1 MRKRLERDAVETR
14 TMTPEQFTAFVAAEI
29 DKWAPVAKR
38 VMPRRIVI
46 RSQSSGVRNR
56 ESDIREERVLR
67 TAFGLAAIA
76 SVIALSLGTGDAQAQ
91 PFPTRSLKIVVPAT
105 PGGAIDMIARLVG
118 DKLTASMGQPVVI
131 ENKPGASN
139 NLGTDFVAKSAPDG
153 YSLVIVASSH
163 ATNKYLFKQMPFDA
177 VTDFEPI
184 VFTHIVPL
192 LLAVHPAVPA
202 KNVQELIAWIKAN
215 PDKASFASSGKGS
228 SLHMAAELFKG
239 MAGVTMLHVP
249 YRGSSAAHPDLIGGR
264 TAMIFDTITAI
275 QPHVQSGAVRGLA
288 VTTLKRSAALPNLPT
303 VSESGLAGY
312 DANTW
317 GGILAPAGTPKDV
330 VAKLNAEIN
339 KALAADDVR
348 ARLFARRHRDPGRR
362 ARRVRRLH
370 QGGSREVGQGH
381 EGCGYRAGM
390 N

>member
-1 MRKRLERDAVETR
+1 M
-14 TMTPEQFTAFVAAEI
+14 
-29 DKWAPVAKR
+29 
-38 VMPRRIVI
+38 
-46 RSQSSGVRNR
+46 
-56 ESDIREERVLR
+56 R
-67 TAFGLAAIA
+67 TAIGLTAIA
-76 SVIALSLGTGDAQAQ
+76 AAIALSLGALDAQAQ
-91 PFPTRSLKIVVPAT
+91 PYPTRSIKIVVPAT

-118 DKLTASMGQPVVI
+118 DKLTAAMGQSVVI

-153 YSLVIVASSH
+153 YTLVICASSH
-163 ATNKYLFKQMPFDA
+163 ATNKYLFKQMPFDPVA
-177 VTDFEPI
+177 DFEPI

-202 KNVQELIAWIKAN
+202 KPVQELIAWIKAN

-275 QPHVQSGAVRGLA
+275 QPHVQSGAVRAIA
-288 VTTLKRSAALPNLPT
+288 VATLKRSAALPDLPT
-303 VSESGLAGY
+303 MAKSGLAGY

-317 GGILAPAGTPKDV
+317 AASWRRPARPRTSPASSTSRSTRRSRPRTCAPSW
-330 VAKLNAEIN
+330 
-339 KALAADDVR
+339 
-348 ARLFARRHRDPGRR
+348 RRPDRDPGRH
-362 ARRVRRLH
+362 AGRVRRLH
-370 QGGSREVGQGH
+370 QGRGGEVGQGD
-381 EGCGYRAGM
+381 EGSGHRAGVTTSKLIVRDTTRRGHCRAPA
-390 N
+390 

>member
-1 MRKRLERDAVETR
+1 M
-14 TMTPEQFTAFVAAEI
+14 
-29 DKWAPVAKR
+29 
-38 VMPRRIVI
+38 
-46 RSQSSGVRNR
+46 
-56 ESDIREERVLR
+56 R
-67 TAFGLAAIA
+67 TAIGLTAIA
-76 SVIALSLGTGDAQAQ
+76 AALALSLGALDAQAQ
-91 PFPTRSLKIVVPAT
+91 PYPTRSIKIVVPAT

-118 DKLTASMGQPVVI
+118 DKLTAAMGQSVVI

-153 YSLVIVASSH
+153 YTLVICASSH
-163 ATNKYLFKQMPFDA
+163 ATNKYLFKQMPFDPVA
-177 VTDFEPI
+177 DFEPI
-184 VFTHIVPL
+184 VFTHVVPL

-202 KNVQELIAWIKAN
+202 KTVQELVAWIKAN

-275 QPHVQSGAVRGLA
+275 QPHVQSGAVRAIA
-288 VTTLKRSAALPNLPT
+288 VTTLKRSAALPDLPT
-303 VSESGLAGY
+303 IAESGLAGY

-330 VAKLNAEIN
+330 AGKLNVEIN
-339 KALAADDVR
+339 KALAAADVR
-348 ARLFARRHRDPGRR
+348 AKLAAAGIEI
-362 ARRVRRLH
+362 
-370 QGGSREVGQGH
+370 QGGTPGVFADYIKAEVAKWAKVTK
-381 EGCGYRAGM
+381 EAGIEPE
-390 N
+390 